1 MDTVSDAEL
10 APIPRLL
17 ALARSDT
24 GQAGR
29 VADVLLAW
37 WNAAECGGLD
47 LTALWSLDPV
57 IRDDVLL
64 AIDFIA
70 LHPNYPDHYG
80 LGDAFAALVALWRPT
95 LGKPAP

>member
-1 MDTVSDAEL
+1 L
-10 APIPRLL
+10 APVRRLL
-17 ALARSDT
+17 AVAHSDT
-24 GQAGR
+24 GQASR

-37 WNAAECGGLD
+37 WNAADCGGLD

-57 IRDDVLL
+57 IRDDILL
-64 AIDFIA
+64 MIEFIA

-80 LGDAFAALVALWRPT
+80 LGDEFTALVARWRPT